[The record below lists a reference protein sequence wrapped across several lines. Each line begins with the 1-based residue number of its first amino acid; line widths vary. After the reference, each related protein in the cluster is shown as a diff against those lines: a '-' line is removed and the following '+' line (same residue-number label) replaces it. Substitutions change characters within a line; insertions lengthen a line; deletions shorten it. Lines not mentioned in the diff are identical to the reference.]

1 MKQLLVLT
9 IAVCLVLG
17 LCACGNGTAPAET
30 PPASQP
36 AETQGVPITGEPAQM
51 PEATPAPETPA
62 PTAAPEETE
71 TPVEP
76 AQTDAPVTTEAPAVQ
91 TPAPTVET
99 AAPVADPKAVAEGYI
114 GQNIAGL
121 YAAIGYPQY
130 SDYAPSC
137 LGEGGEDGN
146 LYYDGFIVYTYR
158 ENGVETVNYVE

>member
-1 MKQLLVLT
+1 MKQLLALT

-17 LCACGNGTAPAET
+17 LCACGNGTTPVETSRSAEPDVTPGVPT
-30 PPASQP
+30 PPPPESTP
-36 AETQGVPITGEPAQM
+36 A
-51 PEATPAPETPA
+51 ATPE
-62 PTAAPEETE
+62 PTAAPEVTE
-71 TPVEP
+71 DPAEP
-76 AQTDAPVTTEAPAVQ
+76 AQTDAPVTTEAPVVQ
-91 TPAPTVET
+91 TQAPVETPAP
-99 AAPVADPKAVAEGYI
+99 AADPKTVAESYI

-130 SDYAPSC
+130 TDYAPSC

>member
-1 MKQLLVLT
+1 MKQLLALT
-9 IAVCLVLG
+9 IAICLVLG
-17 LCACGNGTAPAET
+17 LCACGNGAPPVET
-30 PPASQP
+30 PPAPQATDEP
-36 AETQGVPITGEPAQM
+36 VTREPAPTQA
-51 PEATPAPETPA
+51 ATPAPGTPE
-62 PTAAPEETE
+62 PTAAPEATE
-71 TPVEP
+71 DPEPV
-76 AQTDAPVTTEAPAVQ
+76 QTDAPVNTEAPVVQ
-91 TPAPTVET
+91 TPAPVET
-99 AAPVADPKAVAEGYI
+99 PTPAVDPRTVAEGYI